1 MDKRDKKDVN
11 GWNISFFL
19 SKRVSATHFCLY
31 LQY

>member
-1 MDKRDKKDVN
+1 MNKSRIKDVN

-19 SKRVSATHFCLY
+19 LKCVADTHFCLY